1 MATLQLQ
8 QLLDEYGDSHQN
20 ATNKLIHWLCVP
32 VIFFT
37 VVALVWSLPFPLK
50 VHPWL
55 NWATVIL
62 VPVLIYYWRLS
73 PMLML
78 GMLLFSGLCCAICAL
93 WSATWPLWQFA
104 IAVFVLAWI
113 GQFIGHKIEGKKPSF
128 FTDVFFLLIGPAWLM
143 HFLFRKFGIRY

>member
-8 QLLDEYGDSHQN
+8 QLLNEYGDSHQN

-37 VVALVWSLPFPLK
+37 VVALVWSLPFPLL

-55 NWATVIL
+55 NWATIIL
-62 VPVLIYYWRLS
+62 VPVLVYYWRLS
-73 PMLML
+73 PQLML
-78 GMLLFSGLCCAICAL
+78 GMLVFSSLCCLLCAFWPAIV
-93 WSATWPLWQFA
+93 PLWQFA
-104 IAVFVLAWI
+104 IGLFVVAWI

-143 HFLFRKFGIRY
+143 HFLYQKFDIKY